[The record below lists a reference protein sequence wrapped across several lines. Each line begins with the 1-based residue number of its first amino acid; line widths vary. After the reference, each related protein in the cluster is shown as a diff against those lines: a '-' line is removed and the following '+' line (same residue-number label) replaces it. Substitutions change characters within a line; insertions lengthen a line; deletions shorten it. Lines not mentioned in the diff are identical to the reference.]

1 MNVLEVKYSRR
12 YGYTYS
18 RPEAMPFFKP
28 VMLFS
33 NSPIKKIY
41 YAHLHTYY
49 AHKFDVKYY

>member
-41 YAHLHTYY
+41 YAHLYTYY